1 MEARMSEKVAV
12 VTGAGHARGIGA
24 AVVDHLRSM
33 NVTVIATDLNGA
45 DMEVDVTNGEQID
58 NCVESIIEHHGRID
72 ILVNNAGVGVGS
84 ASFLDQKPEEIDLT
98 FAVNVKGMIRF
109 SQSVIPHMKAAGR
122 GVIVNVASLCGL
134 RALPAIPPAY
144 TASKF
149 AVVGLTKA
157 MALEF
162 GVDNIRVNA
171 VCPGSVDTQMRA
183 GAMELLAQE
192 EQITLEEA
200 EAAENATISLGRPS
214 SPAEVA
220 AVVAFLCSDEAQY
233 LTGAT
238 IPVDGGMTGGF

>member
-1 MEARMSEKVAV
+1 MTKKVAI
-12 VTGAGHARGIGA
+12 VTGAAHPRGIGA
-24 AVVDHLRSM
+24 AIVNQLREQG
-33 NVTVIATDLNGA
+33 VTVVSTDLSGA
-45 DMEVDVTNGEQID
+45 DMDVDVTAGNQID
-58 NCVESIIEHHGRID
+58 ECVEKVIDQHGRMD

-84 ASFLDQKPEEIDLT
+84 AAFLEQKAEDLDLT

-109 SQSVIPHMKAAGR
+109 SQSVIPHMQNAGG

-134 RALPAIPPAY
+134 RALPAIPPSY

-162 GVDNIRVNA
+162 GPYKIRVNA

-183 GAMELLAQE
+183 NAMELLAKE
-192 EQITLEEA
+192 EGISPEEA
-200 EAAENATISLGRPS
+200 EAAENAMISLGRPS
-214 SPAEVA
+214 SPNEVA
-220 AVVAFLCSDEAQY
+220 AVVAFLCSDESKY
-233 LTGAT
+233 LTGAA